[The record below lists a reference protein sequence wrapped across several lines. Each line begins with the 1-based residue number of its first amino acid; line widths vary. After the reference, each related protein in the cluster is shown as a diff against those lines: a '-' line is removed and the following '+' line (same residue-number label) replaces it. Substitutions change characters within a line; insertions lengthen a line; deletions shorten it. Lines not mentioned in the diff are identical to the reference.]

1 MTGDHMTA
9 RQFVGKE
16 IRLARAT
23 KGLSRVELAKAFPVS
38 ESLIRWWESG
48 RTVPAEQYVER
59 LITVLDLPEMLQ
71 RVLNE
76 LVSNE
81 VAPEWLGKW
90 VSLEEKASS
99 LLTFVPLVIPGLLQT
114 EDYARAVLRLG
125 KESPLDLEERVS
137 ERIRRQ
143 HVLAREEPP
152 LYHAILDEAVI
163 SRPVGSPNIMHDQLM
178 RVVDLAEQT
187 EMIIVQ
193 VIPFRVGGH
202 AGFGGGPIVLAS
214 FDGKEVAYVDNA
226 LRGDVVEKSEDVSA
240 IRRIWQKLSAKALH
254 EDESVQLIREAAEK
268 WVT

>member
-59 LITVLDLPEMLQ
+59 LIAVLDLPEMIQ

-76 LVSNE
+76 LVSKE

-90 VSLEEKASS
+90 VSIEEKATS
-99 LLTFVPLVIPGLLQT
+99 LLTFAPLVIPGLLQT

-125 KESPLDLEERVS
+125 KESPLDLEEKAN
-137 ERIRRQ
+137 ERLKRQ
-143 HVLAREEPP
+143 RVLAREDPP
-152 LYHAILDEAVI
+152 LYHVILDEAAI
-163 SRPVGSPNIMHDQLM
+163 RRPVGGAKIMRDQLM
-178 RVVDLAEQT
+178 HVVGMAEQT
-187 EMIIVQ
+187 EMIILQ
-193 VIPFRVGGH
+193 VIPFRVGAH
-202 AGFGGGPIVLAS
+202 AGFAGGAMEIAS
-214 FDGKEVAYVDNA
+214 FDGTEVAYVDNA
-226 LRGDVVEKSEDVSA
+226 LRGDVVEKPEDVA
-240 IRRIWQKLSAKALH
+240 VIRRLWQKLSAKALQ
-254 EDESVQLIREAAEK
+254 EDESAQLIEEAAEK
-268 WVT
+268 CVT

>member
-1 MTGDHMTA
+1 MTGEHMTA

-16 IRLARAT
+16 IRLAREA

-48 RTVPAEQYVER
+48 RTVPAEQYIER
-59 LITVLDLPEMLQ
+59 LIAILNLPEMIK
-71 RVLNE
+71 RVLDE

-99 LLTFVPLVIPGLLQT
+99 LLTFESFVVPGLLQT
-114 EDYARAVLRLG
+114 EEYARAVLRLG
-125 KESPLDLEERVS
+125 KGFPLDLEERVS
-137 ERIRRQ
+137 ERIKRQ

-163 SRPVGSPNIMHDQLM
+163 SRPVGSPSIMHDQLM

-214 FDGKEVAYVDNA
+214 FDGKEVAYVDNV
-226 LRGDVVEKSEDVSA
+226 LRGDVVENSEDVA
-240 IRRIWQKLSAKALH
+240 VIRRIWQKLSAKALH
-254 EDESVQLIREAAEK
+254 EDESAQLIREAAEK
-268 WVT
+268 WET